1 MSLLNVVDISGAGI
15 AACTQQNDQLQCSLL
30 VAIKTA
36 DKTAEPMKHFK
47 TSYLH

>member
-36 DKTAEPMKHFK
+36 KPMKRFK